1 MTREHPELP
10 SPAEIAVREAIKEV
24 EALPSSGLVLLALV
38 SLNAAKSDLAK
49 YFDER
54 GTDA

>member
-10 SPAEIAVREAIKEV
+10 APAEIAVREAIKEV

-38 SLNAAKSDLAK
+38 SLNAAKADLAK